1 MSREKQGGIGDN
13 RNIKY
18 KDHQLTCL
26 QLTQPVLSS
35 NYVWHSQPGIMNACQ
50 ILLRGTGHRARRHLG
65 QRPGPGACA
74 RDGQGHPGDFRQ
86 EVQEIL
92 EKIRKTIREAAPE
105 AQERINY
112 QIPTFTLE
120 GNLVHFAA
128 YRKHIGF

>member
-1 MSREKQGGIGDN
+1 
-13 RNIKY
+13 
-18 KDHQLTCL
+18 
-26 QLTQPVLSS
+26 
-35 NYVWHSQPGIMNACQ
+35 
-50 ILLRGTGHRARRHLG
+50 
-65 QRPGPGACA
+65 
-74 RDGQGHPGDFRQ
+74 
-86 EVQEIL
+86 VQEIL